1 MSHGDHVSVLPEGFV
16 VEASTESLPIAAMS
30 NRDRNIH
37 AVQFHPEVRHSVQ
50 GNEMIHNFIYEVCGC
65 VGDWTMSSFVEDMI
79 KELRAEVGDKKV
91 LCALSGGV
99 DSSVVAILLHKA
111 IGAQLTCMF
120 IDHGLLRHNEGE
132 SVMETFVGKF
142 DMKVVKIDAKDRF
155 LGKLAGVAD
164 PEQKRKIIGTDSFA
178 CLKKN
183 PASLTISLSWL
194 KARCIRISWKV
205 VQLPRKRSNRIITLA
220 ACRKI

>member
-1 MSHGDHVSVLPEGFV
+1 MVTMFPYLPDGFV
-16 VEASTESLPIAAMS
+16 VEASTESPPIAAMS
-30 NRDRNIH
+30 NRDRKIH

-50 GNEMIHNFIYEVCGC
+50 GNEMIHNFIYEMCGC
-65 VGDWTMSSFVEDMI
+65 VGDWTMASFVEDMI

-120 IDHGLLRHNEGE
+120 IDHGLLRQDEGE

-155 LGKLAGVAD
+155 LGKLAGVDD
-164 PEQKRKIIGTDSFA
+164 PEQKRKIIGTEFIRVFEEESA
-178 CLKKN
+178 NLMI
-183 PASLTISLSWL
+183 LLSWH
-194 KARCIRISWKV
+194 KVRCIRIS
-205 VQLPRKRSNRIITLA
+205 
-220 ACRKI
+220 